1 MSHSGDRGTDQRPSR
16 RTRVA
21 VVSDAVYPWHKGGK
35 EIRYRELLSRLI
47 DHDMDVTVY
56 TMHWWTKE
64 AAPVVVRGPRGSLT
78 YQSILPRVPMYR
90 NNRRSILAAVLFALA
105 TFRLLLRSFDVIE
118 ADHMPYL
125 QLYPLAIVAKVK
137 RVPLVVTWH
146 ELWGKSGWSSYLPG
160 YKGEIAYLIEKGAL
174 RLPTKIVS
182 VSKNTTKRFMG
193 AGVSADRVV
202 TLLSGVD
209 SLEISETTKSDEP
222 FEILFAGRL
231 IDHKRVDLILYALAL
246 LKQRGHSYRCIITGD
261 GPAKTQLETLSKNL
275 GITELATFAGRLPT
289 SRDVWSLMRQAK
301 VLAFPSEREGFGIA
315 VAETL
320 TAGTPVVT
328 SDHPDNASK
337 DLIESDSLGTIIPA
351 GSAAALADALQHWV
365 ENPADP
371 ATVTATFQALNPALS
386 VQELARSYAQMLFE
400 VTK

>member
-1 MSHSGDRGTDQRPSR
+1 MSKTSHDKKRIRL
-16 RTRVA
+16 A
-21 VVSDAVYPWHKGGK
+21 VVSDALLPWHTGGK
-35 EIRYRELLSRLI
+35 EARYAQLLPALAEYGV
-47 DHDMDVTVY
+47 DVSVY
-56 TMHWWTKE
+56 TMGWWSP
-64 AAPVVVRGPRGSLT
+64 APHG
-78 YQSILPRVPMYR
+78 QALPHHAIGKAHPLYIGEH
-90 NNRRSILAAVLFALA
+90 RSMKQGVAFALA
-105 TFRLLLRSFDVIE
+105 CFKLLTKSGIDAIE

-125 QLYPLAIVAKVK
+125 QLYPLAIVAKIK

-182 VSKNTTKRFMG
+182 VSKNTTKRLMG

-202 TLLSGVD
+202 TLPSGVD

-320 TAGTPVVT
+320 TAGTPVVS
-328 SDHPDNASK
+328 SDHPDNSSK

>member
-1 MSHSGDRGTDQRPSR
+1 MSKTSHDKKRIRL
-16 RTRVA
+16 A
-21 VVSDAVYPWHKGGK
+21 VVSDALLPWHTGGK
-35 EIRYRELLSRLI
+35 EARYAQLLPALAQYGV
-47 DHDMDVTVY
+47 DVSVY
-56 TMHWWTKE
+56 TMDWWSP
-64 AAPVVVRGPRGSLT
+64 APHG
-78 YQSILPRVPMYR
+78 QALPHHAIGKARPLYIGEH
-90 NNRRSILAAVLFALA
+90 RSMKQGVAFALA
-105 TFRLLLRSFDVIE
+105 CFKLLTKSGIDTIE

-125 QLYPLAIVAKVK
+125 QLYPLAIVAKIK

-182 VSKNTTKRFMG
+182 VSKNTTKRLMG

-202 TLLSGVD
+202 TLPSGVD

-222 FEILFAGRL
+222 FEIVFAGRL

-337 DLIESDSLGTIIPA
+337 DLVESDSLGTIIPA
-351 GSAAALADALQHWV
+351 GNASALADALQHWV

>member
-1 MSHSGDRGTDQRPSR
+1 MSKTSHDKKRIRL
-16 RTRVA
+16 A
-21 VVSDAVYPWHKGGK
+21 VVSDALLPWHTGGK
-35 EIRYRELLSRLI
+35 EARYAQLLTALAEYGV
-47 DHDMDVTVY
+47 DVSVY
-56 TMHWWTKE
+56 TMDWWSP
-64 AAPVVVRGPRGSLT
+64 APHG
-78 YQSILPRVPMYR
+78 QALPHHAIGKAHPLYIGEH
-90 NNRRSILAAVLFALA
+90 RSMKQGVAFALA
-105 TFRLLLRSFDVIE
+105 CFKLLTKSGIDAIE

-125 QLYPLAIVAKVK
+125 QLYPLAIVAKIK

-160 YKGEIAYLIEKGAL
+160 YKCEIAYLIEKGAL

-182 VSKNTTKRFMG
+182 VSKNTTKRLMG

>member
-1 MSHSGDRGTDQRPSR
+1 MSKTSHDKKRIRL
-16 RTRVA
+16 A
-21 VVSDAVYPWHKGGK
+21 VVSDALLPWHTGGK
-35 EIRYRELLSRLI
+35 EARYAQLLPALAEYGV
-47 DHDMDVTVY
+47 DVSVY
-56 TMHWWTKE
+56 TMDWWSP
-64 AAPVVVRGPRGSLT
+64 APHG
-78 YQSILPRVPMYR
+78 QALPHHAIGKAHPLYIGEH
-90 NNRRSILAAVLFALA
+90 RSMKQGVAFALA
-105 TFRLLLRSFDVIE
+105 CFKLLTKSGIDAIE

-182 VSKNTTKRFMG
+182 VSKNTTKRLMG

-202 TLLSGVD
+202 TLPSGVD

>member
-1 MSHSGDRGTDQRPSR
+1 MSKTSHDKKRIRL
-16 RTRVA
+16 A
-21 VVSDAVYPWHKGGK
+21 VVSDALLPWHTGGK
-35 EIRYRELLSRLI
+35 EARYAQLLPALAEYGV
-47 DHDMDVTVY
+47 DVSVY
-56 TMHWWTKE
+56 TMDWWSP
-64 AAPVVVRGPRGSLT
+64 APHG
-78 YQSILPRVPMYR
+78 QALPHHAIGKAHPLYIGEH
-90 NNRRSILAAVLFALA
+90 RSMKQGVAFALA
-105 TFRLLLRSFDVIE
+105 CFKLLTKSGIDAIE

-125 QLYPLAIVAKVK
+125 QLYPLAIVAKIK

-182 VSKNTTKRFMG
+182 VSKNTTKRLMG

-202 TLLSGVD
+202 TLPSGVD

>member
-1 MSHSGDRGTDQRPSR
+1 MSKTSHDKKRIRL
-16 RTRVA
+16 A
-21 VVSDAVYPWHKGGK
+21 VVSDALLPWHTGGK
-35 EIRYRELLSRLI
+35 EARYAQLLPALAEYGV
-47 DHDMDVTVY
+47 DVSVY
-56 TMHWWTKE
+56 TMDWWSP
-64 AAPVVVRGPRGSLT
+64 APHG
-78 YQSILPRVPMYR
+78 QALPHHAIGKAHPLYIGEH
-90 NNRRSILAAVLFALA
+90 RSMKQGVAFALA
-105 TFRLLLRSFDVIE
+105 CFKLLTKSGIDAIE

-146 ELWGKSGWSSYLPG
+146 EHWGKSGWSSYLPG

>member
-1 MSHSGDRGTDQRPSR
+1 MSKTSHDKKRIRL
-16 RTRVA
+16 A
-21 VVSDAVYPWHKGGK
+21 VVSDALLPWHTGGK
-35 EIRYRELLSRLI
+35 EARYAQLLPALAEYGV
-47 DHDMDVTVY
+47 DVSVY
-56 TMHWWTKE
+56 TMDWWSP
-64 AAPVVVRGPRGSLT
+64 APHG
-78 YQSILPRVPMYR
+78 QALPHHAIGKAHPLYIGEH
-90 NNRRSILAAVLFALA
+90 RSMKQGVAFALA
-105 TFRLLLRSFDVIE
+105 CFKLLTKSGIDAIE

-125 QLYPLAIVAKVK
+125 QLYPLAIVAKIK

>member
-1 MSHSGDRGTDQRPSR
+1 MSKTSHDKKRIRL
-16 RTRVA
+16 A
-21 VVSDAVYPWHKGGK
+21 VVSDALLPWHTGGK
-35 EIRYRELLSRLI
+35 EARYAQLLPALAEYGV
-47 DHDMDVTVY
+47 DVSVY
-56 TMHWWTKE
+56 TMDWWSP
-64 AAPVVVRGPRGSLT
+64 APHG
-78 YQSILPRVPMYR
+78 QALPHHAIGKAHPLYIGEH
-90 NNRRSILAAVLFALA
+90 RSMKQGVAFALA
-105 TFRLLLRSFDVIE
+105 CFKLLTKSGIDAIE

>member
-1 MSHSGDRGTDQRPSR
+1 MSKTSHDKKRIRL
-16 RTRVA
+16 A
-21 VVSDAVYPWHKGGK
+21 VVSDALLPWHTGGK
-35 EIRYRELLSRLI
+35 EARYAQLLPALAEYGV
-47 DHDMDVTVY
+47 DVSVY
-56 TMHWWTKE
+56 TMDWWSP
-64 AAPVVVRGPRGSLT
+64 APHG
-78 YQSILPRVPMYR
+78 QALPHHAIGKAHPLYIGEH
-90 NNRRSILAAVLFALA
+90 RSMKQGVAFALA
-105 TFRLLLRSFDVIE
+105 CFKLLTKSGIDAIE

-125 QLYPLAIVAKVK
+125 QLYPLAIVAKIK

-146 ELWGKSGWSSYLPG
+146 EHWGKSGWSSYLPG